1 MNTTTFHIY
10 KEPEEERILKATHY
24 FKIPYVGQ
32 KEPIPQTGRRNYKVE
47 WKTQTEIND
56 EVLPNTF
63 KNIKL
68 ILSEVC
74 IR

>member
-1 MNTTTFHIY
+1 MT
-10 KEPEEERILKATHY
+10 
-24 FKIPYVGQ
+24 YVGQ
-32 KEPIPQTGRRNYKVE
+32 KEPIPQTEEGITKVE

-68 ILSEVC
+68 ILSEVFN
-74 IR
+74 IKKVEIKISTFSFI

>member
-1 MNTTTFHIY
+1 MNWTIGL
-10 KEPEEERILKATHY
+10 PAW
-24 FKIPYVGQ
+24 PA
-32 KEPIPQTGRRNYKVE
+32 PIPQTEEGITKVE

-68 ILSEVC
+68 ILSEVFA
-74 IR
+74 I